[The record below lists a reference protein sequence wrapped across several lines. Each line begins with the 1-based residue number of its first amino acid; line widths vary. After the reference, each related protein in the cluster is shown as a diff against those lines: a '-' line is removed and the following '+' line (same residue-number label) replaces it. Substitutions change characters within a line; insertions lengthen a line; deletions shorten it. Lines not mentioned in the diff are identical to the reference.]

1 MKVLKFGGTSVG
13 TPERFRRLPELIRR
27 EAPAVV
33 VLSAL
38 SGTTDRLE
46 RLAAFVEEG
55 VQEQAF
61 SLLNELEKVYSA
73 FIYKLFD
80 NREIYNHA
88 RLFVEGRFIRLR
100 SLIDTSFSEEVVR
113 EIVAQGE
120 LLSTGLLR
128 CLLTSLGMDF
138 RYLYAPDLIRKDED
152 GMVDMEHLE
161 AALREELSQVPE
173 TSLFITQG
181 FICSDHKGHLDTLG
195 RGGSDLTASLLG
207 AVLEVKE
214 IQIWTDVDG
223 VHNNDP
229 RVVEETQ
236 PIPML
241 SYEEADEL
249 AYFGAKV
256 LHPACVFPAHRK
268 NIPLRI
274 KNTMNPEAP
283 GTLVHT
289 HRTGA
294 AIKAVAAKDGLT
306 AIRIRST
313 RMLNAYGFLRKVFEV
328 FERYRTPIDMI
339 STSEVSVSLTI
350 DDHSRLPE
358 IAEELKR
365 FGMVEIDEQQSIV
378 CVVGDFMAERPGLV
392 RHIFNA
398 LKDIPVRMI
407 SYGGS
412 MNNVSLLL
420 HSRDKETA
428 LKALHQH
435 LFLNS
440 PIHVN

>member
-1 MKVLKFGGTSVG
+1 MH
-13 TPERFRRLPELIRR
+13 PE
-27 EAPAVV
+27 
-33 VLSAL
+33 
-38 SGTTDRLE
+38 
-46 RLAAFVEEG
+46 
-55 VQEQAF
+55 
-61 SLLNELEKVYSA
+61 
-73 FIYKLFD
+73 
-80 NREIYNHA
+80 
-88 RLFVEGRFIRLR
+88 
-100 SLIDTSFSEEVVR
+100 
-113 EIVAQGE
+113 AQG
-120 LLSTGLLR
+120 T
-128 CLLTSLGMDF
+128 
-138 RYLYAPDLIRKDED
+138 LI
-152 GMVDMEHLE
+152 
-161 AALREELSQVPE
+161 
-173 TSLFITQG
+173 
-181 FICSDHKGHLDTLG
+181 
-195 RGGSDLTASLLG
+195 
-207 AVLEVKE
+207 
-214 IQIWTDVDG
+214 
-223 VHNNDP
+223 
-229 RVVEETQ
+229 
-236 PIPML
+236 
-241 SYEEADEL
+241 
-249 AYFGAKV
+249 
-256 LHPACVFPAHRK
+256 
-268 NIPLRI
+268 
-274 KNTMNPEAP
+274 
-283 GTLVHT
+283 HT
-289 HRTGA
+289 HRTGS
-294 AIKAVAAKDGLT
+294 AIKAVAAKDGIT

>member
-13 TPERFRRLPELIRR
+13 TPERFRELPRLIGGEV
-27 EAPAVV
+27 PAVV

-38 SGTTDRLE
+38 SGTTDKLE
-46 RLAAFVEEG
+46 RIAGFH
-55 VQEQAF
+55 EQGEADSAF
-61 SLLNELEKVYSA
+61 SLLKELEQDYSA

-80 NREIYNHA
+80 DNVIYNEG

-100 SLIDTSFSEEVVR
+100 ALLDTPFSEGVAK

-120 LLSTGLLR
+120 LFSTGLLR
-128 CLLTSLGMDF
+128 CLLRSLGTPF
-138 RYLYAPDLIRKDED
+138 HYLYAPAFLRKDED
-152 GMVDMEHLE
+152 GMVDMEMM
-161 AALREELSQVPE
+161 AAKLQEEIAGAVGV
-173 TSLFITQG
+173 SLFITQG
-181 FICSDHKGHLDTLG
+181 FICSDHEGQIDTLG
-195 RGGSDLTASLLG
+195 RGGSDLTASLIG
-207 AVLEVKE
+207 AVLDVEE

-223 VHNNDP
+223 IHNNDP
-229 RVVEETQ
+229 RVVAETRS
-236 PIPML
+236 IPVL

-274 KNTMNPEAP
+274 RNTMNPEAP

-289 HRTGA
+289 HRAGS
-294 AIKAVAAKDGLT
+294 AIKAVAAKDGIT

-313 RMLNAYGFLRKVFEV
+313 RMLNAYGFLRKIFEV

-350 DDHSRLPE
+350 DDGSRLEE
-358 IAEELKR
+358 IAAALKR
-365 FGMVEIDEQQSIV
+365 YGMVEIDEEQSIV

-420 HSRDKETA
+420 HSQDKERA
-428 LKALHQH
+428 LRALHHH
-435 LFLNS
+435 LFLNREV
-440 PIHVN
+440 HVN